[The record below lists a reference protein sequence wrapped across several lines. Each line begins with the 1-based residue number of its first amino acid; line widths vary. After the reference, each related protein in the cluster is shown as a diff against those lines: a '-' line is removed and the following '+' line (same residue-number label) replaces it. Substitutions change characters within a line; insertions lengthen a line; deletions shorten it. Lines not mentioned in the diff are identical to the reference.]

1 MLPEIYRTPESPSI
15 TLLYGGVVVSCPILI
30 INLQSPPCRD
40 ATAYNHKIVP
50 DASKIL
56 SHDYSEKHY
65 RGADKPRVLLSFCA
79 SHNGAAKTKEET
91 MKRVVTVSLFI
102 LLTAAVVFGGGQGS
116 TGKMAGK
123 TVTVWCWD
131 PNFNGFSMQQAA
143 DVYKKI
149 RPNVTVEIVDIPEN
163 IEGKIEAG
171 LQAGGAGLPDIA
183 LFQDFVI
190 EKFIQ
195 NYPGI
200 FVDLKAEGV
209 DYSKFAQY
217 KVGPMTDGSKI
228 YGIPFDTG
236 STGLFLRVDF
246 MRDAGLN
253 PDQYKRNMTWDEVI
267 DLGTK
272 IKQSGGKPLL
282 AYDSTS
288 YDFLRILVQSTGT
301 QFFKPDGSLNFKTP
315 ALRKSLE
322 YMKKMNDGGL
332 FYTAEGWNNWV
343 SAFNNGQSVGLLNAL
358 WIIGTLKSKSENAGK
373 WMVAPTPLV
382 AGVPGARNASNNG
395 GSSWY
400 VFASSK
406 EKAEAVDFLKSTWA
420 SEDPAALEFYN
431 IILKQA
437 GAMGTFLPSRSG
449 SNYTAN
455 DDFFYKSQ
463 PVFKDFAAWM
473 ENVPTLNYTANY
485 LAMRDSLRNAM
496 NLLFGG
502 EITTIDETLTRAE
515 QEYKQVTGQ

>member
-1 MLPEIYRTPESPSI
+1 
-15 TLLYGGVVVSCPILI
+15 V
-30 INLQSPPCRD
+30 
-40 ATAYNHKIVP
+40 
-50 DASKIL
+50 
-56 SHDYSEKHY
+56 
-65 RGADKPRVLLSFCA
+65 
-79 SHNGAAKTKEET
+79 
-91 MKRVVTVSLFI
+91 
-102 LLTAAVVFGGGQGS
+102 
-116 TGKMAGK
+116 K

-143 DVYKKI
+143 NVYKAI
-149 RPNVTVEIVDIPEN
+149 RPNVTIEIVDIPEN

-217 KVGPMTDGSKI
+217 KVGLMTDGSKI

-253 PDQYKRNMTWDEVI
+253 PDQYKRNMAWDEVI

-301 QFFKPDGSLNFKTP
+301 QFFKPDGSLNFRTP
-315 ALRKSLE
+315 ACRKSLE

-332 FYTAEGWNNWV
+332 FYTTEGMSFSNKPAPWV
-343 SAFNNGQSVGLLNAL
+343 PSYRAVA
-358 WIIGTLKSKSENAGK
+358 
-373 WMVAPTPLV
+373 APTTPPTMISSTKV
-382 AGVPGARNASNNG
+382 SPCSRTSRPGWRTCPR
-395 GSSWY
+395 
-400 VFASSK
+400 
-406 EKAEAVDFLKSTWA
+406 ST
-420 SEDPAALEFYN
+420 
-431 IILKQA
+431 
-437 GAMGTFLPSRSG
+437 TR
-449 SNYTAN
+449 
-455 DDFFYKSQ
+455 
-463 PVFKDFAAWM
+463 
-473 ENVPTLNYTANY
+473 
-485 LAMRDSLRNAM
+485 R
-496 NLLFGG
+496 
-502 EITTIDETLTRAE
+502 TIWPCAIRCATP
-515 QEYKQVTGQ
+515 